1 MLGAKA
7 VPRQLED
14 LEAKAEEDCVLVPYR
29 THENPQHQ
37 SLQDTQVTQALVESG
52 DILEM
57 VVLK

>member
-37 SLQDTQVTQALVESG
+37 SLQDKQITQALAASG
-52 DILEM
+52 
-57 VVLK
+57 VTF